1 MTRQRGIA
9 AINAL
14 ALEPAAHHLRPVEAV
29 LIERVAQLQ
38 DQMQPL
44 RIQTVALVASA
55 LLPQLP
61 QRFPERGL
69 WKGGDALG
77 QLPAQLAWIPGILL
91 AGWKAPVELKNQL
104 AQVAACKVEFDPS
117 ADADALAQGQGQPA
131 AHGIG
136 ADQHPLRC
144 ERISGLVAAE
154 LGGQRSGQI
163 FDAVAADQAEHRTL
177 RSGATSLVCFKV

>member
-1 MTRQRGIA
+1 MTVERGVA

-44 RIQTVALVASA
+44 RIQAVVLVASA

-61 QRFPERGL
+61 QRFPQRGL

-91 AGWKAPVELKNQL
+91 AGRKALVELKNQL
-104 AQVAACKVEFDPS
+104 A
-117 ADADALAQGQGQPA
+117 
-131 AHGIG
+131 
-136 ADQHPLRC
+136 
-144 ERISGLVAAE
+144 
-154 LGGQRSGQI
+154 
-163 FDAVAADQAEHRTL
+163 
-177 RSGATSLVCFKV
+177 

>member
-1 MTRQRGIA
+1 MTVERGVA

-77 QLPAQLAWIPGILL
+77 QLPAQLAWIPRILS
-91 AGWKAPVELKNQL
+91 AGRKAPVELKNQL

-117 ADADALAQGQGQPA
+117 ADTNPLAQGQRQPA

-136 ADQHPLRC
+136 ADQHPLGC
-144 ERISGLVAAE
+144 ERVSGLVAAE